1 MTRQPDRLK
10 FGVPE
15 IRNVPPRAESR
26 GERAQRTSPHN
37 ATASLSMGEKPALPI
52 RVSQATQK
60 LGRTKDSSPP
70 NLRNGSRG
78 RLGMRALVGW
88 VCLVLLVC
96 VIPQACWMASM
107 LVRPSARKG
116 DGPLLRT
123 EEVDE
128 RKLAVIVP
136 AHGGDLRKALKSLS
150 GWPKACSQT
159 TLRHV
164 DLVLYYAGAEDDEG
178 WDYTVMPELEKT
190 GGRCFSQTSVIFGNL
205 TVEVRTNA

>member
-1 MTRQPDRLK
+1 
-10 FGVPE
+10 
-15 IRNVPPRAESR
+15 
-26 GERAQRTSPHN
+26 
-37 ATASLSMGEKPALPI
+37 
-52 RVSQATQK
+52 
-60 LGRTKDSSPP
+60 
-70 NLRNGSRG
+70 
-78 RLGMRALVGW
+78 MRALVGW